1 MARRRS
7 PGRGF
12 NLRVGTETE
21 HSVIKA
27 IQFAAPW
34 AIWAIGMPL
43 MAGALLL
50 AKKFWGH
57 PQVMN
62 LSMGASTV
70 ILTWLIWKVTA
81 SRKGYFR
88 YHPAINM
95 VGGMGWL
102 WSMVAF
108 HPNGLHGIAWLIG
121 GGAACLGWTVRTSSQ
136 GDPIHDIG
144 AATVITVAKG
154 GGGGDGGRSGPR
166 VVDMGYVARAVAGR
180 APVVRTMLEGAGKVV
195 PVLKRP
201 WETPALEK
209 GSTPVTEPEDGGDKP
224 PTNDVLPGEIM
235 GVDPKPI
242 YQMIA
247 SNWRRFTTQMES
259 GRQLNGAKLHPL
271 KLTSTRIKTEVRLR
285 PGHQEPK
292 LVEDVRGLLASLNH
306 LPPTSVI
313 PLPNPRDFSKVY
325 LDFVIQDVL
334 AKTRT
339 WSGPNGAWTKNAKSG
354 LWEKTGKPQWTS
366 IGQKAIQFGLY
377 EDGVLAEIFQP
388 ASKKL
393 DKTLSHVAFEGMNGS
408 GKSNVARL
416 AVTAGVLMYDVVDW
430 VIDPKKA
437 EQTMG
442 CASGALEWFAI
453 TEAEAVDLINFVVRL
468 ITAKARY
475 LGELGFD
482 EWEPGCGLPFHRI
495 WIEEGNL
502 VAGLLGS
509 DMEDAAN
516 LARSAGVA
524 INGSFQRMHHESV
537 PTGFRAA
544 FPESMSFGVTK
555 LADAFILPDELSD
568 AGCDPSQWKNHQKG
582 KLYWNSAAVEL
593 ERKVMEVRS
602 FLVENKL
609 AEVVC
614 AEYADQKMAKVKEMF
629 PDYYELLDSIDAN
642 GTFRTRTTGKMVRNK
657 IDKARAR
664 RAERDA
670 KQSGGGTAT
679 ATVPSPRPA
688 PDPEPETE
696 QDTIPNSELNGE
708 PEMTEDQ
715 EADQRFMEGMA
726 RVSTTPGEF
735 AEMAESMGERAD
747 FLKDPEL
754 SDTRVDSQPITIPS
768 PDEVLHFGDPEP
780 DSEVDRPRAIAFV
793 IAFLAGKGPG
803 FEFQPHEV
811 AVECMEHIGRSA
823 GWYRQEISTT
833 LAGMGLVL
841 KNKKTDK
848 WTVAD
853 DIRSSRTQTR
863 IQEFLE
869 EISPNA

>member
-1 MARRRS
+1 MARRRT
-7 PGRGF
+7 GRGF

-21 HSVIKA
+21 HSVIRA

-34 AIWAIGMPL
+34 VIWAVGMPI

-62 LSMGASTV
+62 VSMGVSTIV
-70 ILTWLIWKVTA
+70 LTWLIWKVTA

-88 YHPAINM
+88 WHPAVNM
-95 VGGMGWL
+95 IGGMGWL

-121 GGAACLGWTVRTSSQ
+121 GGAACLGWTVRTADQ

-144 AATVITVAKG
+144 AATVVTVTRG
-154 GGGGDGGRSGPR
+154 STGDGGRSGPR
-166 VVDMGYVARAVAGR
+166 VVDMSYVARAMAGK
-180 APVVRTMLEGAGKVV
+180 APVVRTVLEGAGKVV
-195 PVLKRP
+195 PALKKP

-209 GSTPVTEPEDGGDKP
+209 GTTPGTDPENDGDKP
-224 PTNDVLPGEIM
+224 PTNDILPGEVV
-235 GVDPKPI
+235 GVDPKPV

-247 SNWRRFTTQMES
+247 ANWRRFTTQMDT
-259 GRQLNGAKLHPL
+259 GRQLNGAKLVPL

-285 PGHQEPK
+285 PGRQEPK
-292 LVEDVRGLLASLNH
+292 LVEDARGLLASLNH

-313 PLPNPRDFSKVY
+313 PLPNPKDFSKVY

-339 WSGPNGAWTKNAKSG
+339 WSGPNGAWTKNPKSG
-354 LWEKTGKPQWTS
+354 LWEKTGNPQWTS

-416 AVTAGVLMYDVVDW
+416 AVTAGVLMYDVMDW

-442 CASGALEWFAI
+442 CASDALEWFAI
-453 TEAEAVDLINFVVRL
+453 TEPESVDLIHFVVRF

-475 LGELGFD
+475 LGELGYD
-482 EWEPGCGLPFHRI
+482 EWEPGCGLPFNRI

-544 FPESMSFGVTK
+544 FPESMSFGVNK
-555 LADAFILPDELSD
+555 LTDAFILPDEMSD

-582 KLYWNSAAVEL
+582 KLYWNSAAVDL

-602 FLVENKL
+602 FLVENRL
-609 AEVVC
+609 AEIIC
-614 AEYADQKMAKVKEMF
+614 AEYADKKMAKVKEMF

-642 GTFRTRTTGKMVRNK
+642 GIYRTRTTGKMVREK

-670 KQSGGGTAT
+670 RKNGKGTT
-679 ATVPSPRPA
+679 TTTVPSPRPA
-688 PDPEPETE
+688 PEPETE
-696 QDTIPNSELNGE
+696 QDIIPNNELNGE
-708 PEMTEDQ
+708 PEMTREQKDD
-715 EADQRFMEGMA
+715 ERFMEGMA
-726 RVSTTPGEF
+726 RVSTTPSQYADMLEG
-735 AEMAESMGERAD
+735 MGERAD
-747 FLKDPEL
+747 FLRDPEL
-754 SDTRVDSQPITIPS
+754 ADPKVDNQPIVIPS
-768 PDEVLHFGDPEP
+768 PDEVLHFGDPKP
-780 DSEVDRPRAIAFV
+780 DSEVDRPRAVAFV
-793 IAFLAGKGPG
+793 ISYLAERPGWEFL
-803 FEFQPHEV
+803 PHEV

-823 GWYRQEISTT
+823 GWYRNEISTT

-848 WTVAD
+848 WVVSE
-853 DIRSSRTQTR
+853 DIRSARTQAR

-869 EISPNA
+869 EISPNT